1 MKLLKFTD
9 GEDVY
14 KDFNTKYKRHKKGYI
29 ILGPPGIGKTTFIK
43 NQKGKKKDWIDADH
57 ILGYKSLNI
66 TKGDCDFNNHKNCM
80 ERRLCYM
87 RADYM
92 LEQSRCYGFRIIGA
106 LFWEYKADAV
116 VIPPLKQHKLYAES
130 RKDLDLNKIKNM
142 RKIFLSHARKYK
154 IPVFQS
160 INDAANHLEKM

>member
-9 GEDVY
+9 GADIY
-14 KDFNTKYKRHKKGYI
+14 KDFNTAYKRHKKGYI
-29 ILGPPGIGKTTFIK
+29 ILGPPGIGKTYFVDS
-43 NQKGKKKDWIDADH
+43 QKGKKKNWIDVDQ
-57 ILGYKSLNI
+57 LFGPESLNV
-66 TKGDCDFNNHKNCM
+66 DWNNSKDQDDS
-80 ERRLCYM
+80 RLAYL

-142 RKIFLSHARKYK
+142 RKIFSSHAKKKK
-154 IPVFQS
+154 IPVFQT
-160 INDAANHLEKM
+160 INDAVNHLEKI

>member
-29 ILGPPGIGKTTFIK
+29 ILGPPGIGKTHFI
-43 NQKGKKKDWIDADH
+43 NSQKGKKKDWIDVDQ
-57 ILGYKSLNI
+57 LFGPESLNI
-66 TKGDCDFNNHKNCM
+66 TNGDFNFNNHKDQDDA
-80 ERRLCYM
+80 RLAYL

-92 LEQSRCYGFRIIGA
+92 LEQSRQYGYRIIGA

-116 VIPPLKQHKLYAES
+116 VIPSLKQHKLYAES

-160 INDAANHLEKM
+160 INDAVNYLEKL